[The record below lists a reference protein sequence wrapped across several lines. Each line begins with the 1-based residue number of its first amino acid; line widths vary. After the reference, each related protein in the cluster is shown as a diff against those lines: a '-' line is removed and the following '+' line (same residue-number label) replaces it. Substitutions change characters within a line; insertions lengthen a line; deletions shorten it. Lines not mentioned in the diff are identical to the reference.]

1 MKPRRRWDDVS
12 PAIIIFRVLLVAAV
26 LVVIAIAAP

>member
-12 PAIIIFRVLLVAAV
+12 PAVIVFRVLLVAAV
-26 LVVIAIAAP
+26 LIVIAIAVP